1 MNDVLMIVWRSS
13 RGEVYEGC
21 LVVILYD
28 GVWSCFLYTDLYN
41 NVEVD
46 DWHEVGFL

>member
-1 MNDVLMIVWRSS
+1 MNEMIIFYLEIMNDVLMIVWRSS

-28 GVWSCFLYTDLYN
+28 GV
-41 NVEVD
+41 
-46 DWHEVGFL
+46 